1 LTFTIVRLSV
11 RGGAG
16 PAFRYVTAVERRV
29 FSMPVMSGYGPIVSS
44 GLTTQAEPL
53 TVTVV
58 PPVDVVDEFV
68 EDGEVGDEPPQAAAT
83 AATPADPRTSSALR
97 LVNRAMAEL
106 LFRVC

>member
-1 LTFTIVRLSV
+1 
-11 RGGAG
+11 
-16 PAFRYVTAVERRV
+16 
-29 FSMPVMSGYGPIVSS
+29 MPVMSGYGPIVSS

-97 LVNRAMAEL
+97 LVNLPWLNCCFACVETIKQPSLRSPVKIL
-106 LFRVC
+106 LQH